1 MPAKVDGEG
10 ELYRKFKGQP
20 FVELEQRSPFAQVAI
35 LGDEC
40 LELCEC
46 ARLIVLIPS
55 SVKRQAEDLSQEEGR
70 QGGRE
75 GKDELDSSQ
84 PTFQQSLDARKPS
97 VLDLL
102 PRFEISSRTA
112 MVSSGVVEGSLLWEF
127 YRPQTKLRSWRGGD
141 WPASVETKRAHTTTS
156 LSPSATKSHR
166 RLPLIDGL
174 RHPR

>member
-75 GKDELDSSQ
+75 EKDELDSSQ

-102 PRFEISSRTA
+102 PRFEISSRAA

-127 YRPQTKLRSWRGGD
+127 IARRRSFAAGEVEIGLPRSRRNARTRPL
-141 WPASVETKRAHTTTS
+141 
-156 LSPSATKSHR
+156 PS
-166 RLPLIDGL
+166 RLLLQNPIDDFL
-174 RHPR
+174 